1 MMDPLV
7 FNYALEGTIWALVG
21 TGYYVSRK
29 IQEAFPRK
37 KDGKLVE
44 LVKLVDIKRD

>member
-1 MMDPLV
+1 V

-29 IQEAFPRK
+29 IKEAFPSK
-37 KDGKLVE
+37 KDSKLAE
-44 LVKLVDIKRD
+44 LVKPVEIKRS